1 MTLDRRSLLK
11 LGAGAAVAVAGTGLL
26 TGTAEAATT
35 LPPVPGMLG
44 DRKANELWYQL
55 DEIALYHPA
64 QEVQDAYA
72 VLFPFLQQNA
82 PDGLPAKWRALSL
95 EPDYP
100 RNYAEF
106 VKPIEPQ
113 LKTLSALQLGNF
125 DRFYRGD
132 EDGLVK
138 AFAAFGQGILYDPRR
153 ADVESEVHTMDG
165 DPPTGYHFWHCVQR
179 AQMVLGID
187 RHRWARIDPVLG
199 FAWALQSIARPD
211 HRHVNPG
218 LPREQ
223 VRALA
228 RYWLPRSPAELDRD
242 FRSTPYPDSTR

>member
-1 MTLDRRSLLK
+1 MTLDRRNLLK
-11 LGAGAAVAVAGTGLL
+11 LGAGAAATVAGSVLL
-26 TGTAEAATT
+26 GGTADAGTA

-72 VLFPFLQQNA
+72 VLFPFIQQNA
-82 PDGLPAKWRALSL
+82 PEGLPAKWRALNL
-95 EPDYP
+95 EPGYP
-100 RNYAEF
+100 HNYAEF
-106 VKPIEPQ
+106 VKPLEQP
-113 LKTLSALQLGNF
+113 LRTLSALQLGNC
-125 DRFYRGD
+125 FYRGD
-132 EDGLVK
+132 EDGLTR
-138 AFAAFGQGILYDPRR
+138 AFAAFGQGILFDPRR

-165 DPPTGYHFWHCVQR
+165 DPPSGYHFWHAVQR
-179 AQMVLGID
+179 AQMVLDID
-187 RHRWARIDPVLG
+187 RRRWARITPMLG

-223 VRALA
+223 VRAQA
-228 RYWLPRSPAELDRD
+228 RYWLPRSTTQLDRD
-242 FRSTPYPDSTR
+242 FHASPYPDSTR